1 MPDNLNGVMRSAT
14 ENLNPNIGKL
24 TAGGIERGVRK
35 RRNRRV
41 AQIAGAAA
49 SVTAVFGVVAAVG
62 APGHGSPATVSAGSG
77 ATPTAPKSSAVGGL
91 TGPAATPTPTTTSTT
106 KTPAVPPVSGDD
118 MAGWLEQVLA
128 PYHFTGEK
136 VLYSEGSDGPAGPYA
151 TLRIGYDG
159 QAGSVSLNVI
169 RSSYQDQ
176 SGGSLPPYFTERT
189 LPDGSHLQ
197 VFDGPEWPAGNG
209 DPSAKRIDV
218 EWYRTDG
225 IAIEIQVLNAVQE
238 KGTTT
243 AGKLGLTTDQAT
255 AVVQSAVWDKAIAAV
270 WAKPRPSAP
279 KVPSSEMSKLLQQ
292 KNAGGSTPVS
302 SPASSPVSSPAS

>member
-49 SVTAVFGVVAAVG
+49 SVTAVFGVVAMVG
-62 APGHGSPATVSAGSG
+62 TPGHGSPATVSAGSSG
-77 ATPTAPKSSAVGGL
+77 TPTAPHSTTAAGA
-91 TGPAATPTPTTTSTT
+91 TGPAATPTPTTSTT
-106 KTPAVPPVSGDD
+106 NTPAVPPVSGDQ
-118 MAGWLEQVLA
+118 MAGWLEQALA

-159 QAGSVSLNVI
+159 QAGSVSLNVV
-169 RSSYQDQ
+169 RASYQDQ
-176 SGGSLPPYFTERT
+176 GGGSLPPYFTQRT

-209 DPSAKRIDV
+209 DPSAKRIDI

-243 AGKLGLTTDQAT
+243 ASKLGLTTDQAT
-255 AVVQSAVWDKAIAAV
+255 AVVQSPVWDKAIQAV
-270 WAKPRPSAP
+270 WAKPLPTAP
-279 KVPSSEMSKLLQQ
+279 KVPSGEKSKLLQQ
-292 KNAGGSTPVS
+292 KNPGGSTTGSSWPS
-302 SPASSPVSSPAS
+302 SPASSPAG

>member
-24 TAGGIERGVRK
+24 TTGGIERGVRK

-62 APGHGSPATVSAGSG
+62 APGHGSSATVSAGSSG
-77 ATPTAPKSSAVGGL
+77 TPTAPQSTAAAP
-91 TGPAATPTPTTTSTT
+91 TTPAATPTTTN
-106 KTPAVPPVSGDD
+106 TPAVPPVSGDQ

-159 QAGSVSLNVI
+159 QAGSVSLNVV

-197 VFDGPEWPAGNG
+197 VFNGPEWPAGNG

-225 IAIEIQVLNAVQE
+225 VAIEIQVLNAVQE

-243 AGKLGLTTDQAT
+243 ATKLGLTADQAT
-255 AVVQSAVWDKAIAAV
+255 AVVQSQVWDKAIAAV
-270 WAKPRPSAP
+270 WAKPQPTAP
-279 KVPSSEMSKLLQQ
+279 KVPSGEKSKLLGQ
-292 KNAGGSTPVS
+292 KNAGGD
-302 SPASSPVSSPAS
+302 SPASSPATSPAN

>member
-62 APGHGSPATVSAGSG
+62 APGHGSPATIAAGSSG
-77 ATPTAPKSSAVGGL
+77 TPTAPRSTTPADV
-91 TGPAATPTPTTTSTT
+91 TGPAATPTPTTTSSTN
-106 KTPAVPPVSGDD
+106 TPAVPPVSGDQ
-118 MAGWLEQVLA
+118 MAGWLEQALA

-159 QAGSVSLNVI
+159 QAGSVSLNVV

-176 SGGSLPPYFTERT
+176 GGGSLPPYFTERT

-209 DPSAKRIDV
+209 DPAAKRIDV

-225 IAIEIQVLNAVQE
+225 VAVEIQVLNAVQE

-243 AGKLGLTTDQAT
+243 ASKLGLTTDQAT
-255 AVVQSAVWDKAIAAV
+255 AIVQSAVWDKAIEAV
-270 WAKPRPSAP
+270 WAKPLPTAP
-279 KVPSSEMSKLLQQ
+279 KVPSGDKSKLLQQ
-292 KNAGGSTPVS
+292 KNGGADSPAT
-302 SPASSPVSSPAS
+302 SPASSPVSSPAG